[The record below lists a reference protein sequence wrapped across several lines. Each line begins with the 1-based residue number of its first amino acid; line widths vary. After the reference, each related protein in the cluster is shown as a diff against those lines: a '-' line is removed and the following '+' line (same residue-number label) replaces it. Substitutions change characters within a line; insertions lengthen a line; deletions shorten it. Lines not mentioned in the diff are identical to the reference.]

1 MNATERVRFV
11 DHKGRRILLTDLSD
25 LTPNETP
32 AVLDEAKKLVAT
44 LPKERTLLSLLVV
57 QRMKFDPETVD
68 AMKKVGRDNEPWV
81 IATAVVG
88 LSAIGRVVARVVS
101 TFSGR
106 RYASFDTVEQAKEW
120 LVRQQA

>member
-1 MNATERVRFV
+1 MTGRVRFV
-11 DHKGRRILLTDLSD
+11 EHEGRRILLTDLSD
-25 LTPNETP
+25 LTPDQAP
-32 AVLDEAKKLVAT
+32 AVLDEAKKLVAA
-44 LPKERTLLSLLVV
+44 LPKQRTLLSLLVV
-57 QRMKFDPETVD
+57 QRMRFDAETID

-106 RYASFDTVEQAKEW
+106 RYATFHEVEQAKNW
-120 LVRQQA
+120 LVRQQP

>member
-1 MNATERVRFV
+1 MTGRVRFLE
-11 DHKGRRILLTDLSD
+11 HEGRRILVTDLSD
-25 LTPNETP
+25 LTPDQAP
-32 AVLDEAKKLVAT
+32 AVLEDAKKLVAT

-57 QRMKFDPETVD
+57 QRMRFDPETID
-68 AMKKVGRDNEPWV
+68 AMKKVGRENEPWV

-106 RYASFDTVEQAKEW
+106 RYAAFHTVEQAKDW
-120 LVRQQA
+120 LVRQRA

>member
-1 MNATERVRFV
+1 MTGRVRFV
-11 DHKGRRILLTDLSD
+11 EHEGRRILLTDLSD
-25 LTPNETP
+25 LTPDQAP
-32 AVLDEAKKLVAT
+32 AVLDEAKTLVAT
-44 LPKERTLLSLLVV
+44 LPKQRTLLSLLVV
-57 QRMKFDPETVD
+57 QRMRFDPETID
-68 AMKKVGRDNEPWV
+68 AMKNVGRDNEPWV

-106 RYASFDTVEQAKEW
+106 RYATFNDVEQAKDW